1 MAPWREA
8 PPERPP
14 ARATEDPHVSENWYE
29 RHVLPH
35 IIHFACGI
43 GPIRRQRLKVIPL
56 AHGRVMEVGL
66 GTGLNLPFYDRARVT
81 SIVGVD
87 PALRMHRLAMRQ
99 ARASGIPVE
108 LVGLSAERIPVAD
121 DSFDTVVSTYTLC
134 SIPDPLAALREMR
147 RVLAPGG
154 KLLFSEHGRA
164 PDANVLK
171 WQTRIQP
178 TWSKFSGGCMLDRDI
193 PALLVAAGFRP
204 EVQSRYIPGPRI
216 LSFHY
221 WGEAV
226 AA

>member
-1 MAPWREA
+1 MS
-8 PPERPP
+8 
-14 ARATEDPHVSENWYE
+14 DENWYE
-29 RHVLPH
+29 RHVLPRL
-35 IIHFACGI
+35 IHFACGTKQ
-43 GPIRRQRLKVIPL
+43 IRRQRIKVIPQ
-56 AHGRVMEVGL
+56 ARGRVMEVGL

-87 PALRMHRLAMRQ
+87 PALRMHRLALKL
-99 ARASGIPVE
+99 ARASGIPVQ
-108 LVGLSAERIPVAD
+108 LVGLSAEKIPLD
-121 DSFDTVVSTYTLC
+121 DASFDTVVSTYTLC

-154 KLLFSEHGRA
+154 RLLLSEHGRA
-164 PDANVLK
+164 PDANVLR

-178 TWSKFSGGCMLDRDI
+178 YWSKVSGGCMLDRDI

-204 EVQSRYIPGPRI
+204 DLHSRYIPGPRI
-216 LSFHY
+216 LSYHY

>member
-1 MAPWREA
+1 MS
-8 PPERPP
+8 
-14 ARATEDPHVSENWYE
+14 DNWYD

-35 IIHFACGI
+35 LIHLACGTR
-43 GPIRRQRLKVIPL
+43 PIRRQRMKVIPQ

-66 GTGLNLPFYDRARVT
+66 GTGLNLPFYDRAKVT

-99 ARASGIPVE
+99 ARTSGIPVE
-108 LVGLSAERIPVAD
+108 LVGLSAERIPVQDA
-121 DSFDTVVSTYTLC
+121 SFDTVVSTYTLC

-164 PDANVLK
+164 PDAGVLR
-171 WQTRIQP
+171 WQTRLQP
-178 TWSKFSGGCMLDRDI
+178 YWSKVSGGCMLDRDI